1 MMDGTAQ
8 KPRALVVLDLD
19 GTTLTR
25 GATELTARVS
35 AALMRAHAQGCAV
48 AIATGRTDS
57 IIPPAVRTLP
67 FLDYLITSNG
77 ARVADCRS
85 GACLFRGELAGEAV
99 LDLIATQRPLGAVFN
114 LFLQGRILLEEGV
127 VTYMLDE
134 ARDARRPQGEFNRSE
149 GREVVSDL
157 GRLIAPGTSG
167 IEKLG
172 CTYPTESALCAALPA
187 LERRG
192 DIEAVWVQGREIEV
206 TAAGVHKGAALA
218 RLMALLDLPRERI
231 LAFGDSNNDLS
242 MASVARLV
250 AMGNAGPALK
260 AAAHAVTPPW
270 RRTASPSI
278 WSAGWLDFRDAPV
291 QRRVLPVCAAT

>member
-1 MMDGTAQ
+1 MDGTAE

-19 GTTLTR
+19 GTTLPR

-35 AALMRAHAQGCAV
+35 AALMRSRAQGCAV

-57 IIPPAVRTLP
+57 IIPPSVRTLP

-85 GACLFRGELAGEAV
+85 GACLFRGELAGETV
-99 LDLIATQRPLGAVFN
+99 LDMIATQRPLGAAFN

-134 ARDARRPQGEFNRSE
+134 ARDARRPQGEFKRSE
-149 GREVVSDL
+149 CREVVSNL
-157 GRLIAPGTSG
+157 GCLITPETSG

-172 CTYPTESALCAALPA
+172 CTYPAESALRAALPA
-187 LERRG
+187 LEQRG

-250 AMGNAGPALK
+250 AMGNAVPSVK
-260 AAAHAVTPPW
+260 AAAHAVT
-270 RRTASPSI
+270 ASVEEDGV
-278 WSAGWLDFRDAPV
+278 ALYLERWLEGF
-291 QRRVLPVCAAT
+291 